1 MDRSER
7 VGVLKNLL
15 PIKPGGLLALLDAN
29 PDSDLFLIG
38 HNGFQPFGSFKEI
51 LKNIPFKAPIEVFIR
66 QIPICDVPI
75 DKSERLKFIDSEWLA
90 LDQWLETKLRND
102 DSTN

>member
-1 MDRSER
+1 M
-7 VGVLKNLL
+7 
-15 PIKPGGLLALLDAN
+15 I
-29 PDSDLFLIG
+29 
-38 HNGFQPFGSFKEI
+38 EI

-66 QIPICDVPI
+66 QIPICDFPI